1 MEKAIESIKAVKEG
15 KTTVSKIVENFLDK
29 IKKEDG
35 QIKAFL
41 EVFEESAKKQAAEI
55 DKKIAEG
62 REPGSLAGAVFAIKD
77 NMLYEGHE
85 ITCASKILKG
95 HISSYNSYAV
105 QKLLQQDGIIIGR
118 TNMDEFAMGSSCEN
132 SAFAKTANPIN
143 HNLVPGGSS
152 GGSAAAVKAGFCH
165 IAYGSDTGGS
175 IRQPASFCGIW
186 GMKPTYGRVS
196 RYGLVAFASS
206 LDQIGPMANSPE
218 DLLLGY
224 KAVKGFDEK
233 DSTSLRTQD
242 ENGSYKGLKGLKIAL
257 IKGLAGQEGLEKDL
271 AEIAAQLPQKL
282 SSIGAQVMEIDFK
295 SFKYALPAYYILAS
309 SEASSNLARFDGF
322 RYGLSSDAPDLMS
335 AYMKNRGAG
344 FGPEVKRRI
353 LLGTHSLSSGYYD
366 AYYLKAQNARDFMK
380 KELEEVFSMADII
393 ITPTAPTAAFALG
406 EKISD
411 PLSMYLS
418 DIFTIP
424 VNMAG
429 ICALS
434 FPYGQRKKD
443 GMPYGLQIISARMKD
458 EFIIKAAGDL
468 SCSL

>member
-1 MEKAIESIKAVKEG
+1 MDKAIESIRKVRECE
-15 KTTVSKIVENFLDK
+15 TTVSKIVEHFIDK
-29 IKKEDG
+29 IRKEDG
-35 QIKAFL
+35 KIRAFL
-41 EVFEESAKKQAAEI
+41 EVFEESARKKAEEI
-55 DKKIAEG
+55 DKKIAKGEK
-62 REPGSLAGAVFAIKD
+62 PGALAGAVFAIKD

-95 HISSYNSYAV
+95 HISTYNSHVV
-105 QKLLQQDGIIIGR
+105 QRLLQQDAVVIGR

-132 SAFAKTANPIN
+132 SAFMKTANPIN
-143 HNLVPGGSS
+143 QSLVPGGSS

-175 IRQPASFCGIW
+175 IRQPSSFCGIW

-206 LDQIGPMANSPE
+206 LDQIGPMANSAQ

-224 KAVKGFDEK
+224 RAVKGFDEK
-233 DSTSLRTQD
+233 DSTSIKD
-242 ENGSYKGLKGLKIAL
+242 PSENGYYEGLRGLKIAL
-257 IKGLAGQEGLEKDL
+257 IKDLANHEGLEKDL
-271 AEIAAQLPQKL
+271 AEIIAQLPGKL

-295 SFKYALPAYYILAS
+295 SFKYALPAYYILSS

-322 RYGLSSDAPDLMS
+322 RYGLSIDAADLMT
-335 AYMKNRGAG
+335 AYMKNRAAG

-366 AYYLKAQNARDFMK
+366 AYYLKAQKVRNFIR
-380 KELEEVFSMADII
+380 KEIEDVFSMADII

-406 EKISD
+406 EKTSD

-429 ICALS
+429 VCALS
-434 FPYGQRKKD
+434 FPWGQRKKD
-443 GMPYGLQIISARMKD
+443 AMPYGLQIISASMND
-458 EFIIKAAGDL
+458 EFIIKVAGDL
-468 SCSL
+468 SCAL

>member
-1 MEKAIESIKAVKEG
+1 MESAIKAIEAVKKKERSVLEI
-15 KTTVSKIVENFLDK
+15 TSSFLDK

-35 QIKAFL
+35 KVKAFL
-41 EVFEESAKKQAAEI
+41 EIFESSAIAKAKDI
-55 DKKIAEG
+55 DERISSGKSVGE
-62 REPGSLAGAVFAIKD
+62 LAGAVIAIKD
-77 NMLYEGHE
+77 NILYKGHE

-95 HISSYNSYAV
+95 HISAYNATVVS
-105 QKLLQQDGIIIGR
+105 KLLEKDAVIIGR

-132 SAFAKTANPIN
+132 SAWQKTHNPIN
-143 HNLVPGGSS
+143 NEFVPGGSS

-175 IRQPASFCGIW
+175 IRQPASFCGVW

-206 LDQIGPMANSPE
+206 LDQIGPIATNAQ

-224 KAVKGFDEK
+224 KAVKGFDAN
-233 DSTSLRTQD
+233 DSTSIDKED
-242 ENGSYKGLKGLKIAL
+242 EKKQFSSLKGMTVAIPS
-257 IKGLAGQEGLEKDL
+257 GLSKHDGLESDM
-271 AEIAAQLPQKL
+271 AEIFSSLPEKL
-282 SSIGAQVMEIDFK
+282 MDAGIKVIEVDFK

-322 RYGLSSDAPDLMS
+322 RYGMS
-335 AYMKNRGAG
+335 LNTGNLNESYMKNRGEG

-366 AYYLKAQNARDFMK
+366 AYYLKAQRVRNFIAREFD
-380 KELEEVFSMADII
+380 EVFSKAEII
-393 ITPTAPTAAFALG
+393 LAPTSPTAAFKFG
-406 EKISD
+406 ERMKD

-429 ICALS
+429 ICSLS
-434 FPYGQRKKD
+434 FPYGKRKSD
-443 GMPYGLQIISARMKD
+443 NMPYGLQIMAPHLSD
-458 EFIIKAAGDL
+458 EFMIKVAGEL
-468 SCSL
+468 SCAL

>member
-1 MEKAIESIKAVKEG
+1 METAIKSIESVKSGKKSVSQITNSFLKKIKEED
-15 KTTVSKIVENFLDK
+15 SKIK
-29 IKKEDG
+29 S
-35 QIKAFL
+35 FL
-41 EVFEESAKKQAAEI
+41 EVFEESALKKAEEI
-55 DKKIAEG
+55 DAKISSG
-62 REPGSLAGAVFAIKD
+62 KTPGELAGAVFAIKD
-77 NMLYEGHE
+77 NMLYEGKE

-95 HISSYNSYAV
+95 HISSYNSTAV
-105 QKLLQQDGIIIGR
+105 SKLLEKDAVIIGR

-132 SAFAKTANPIN
+132 SAYLKTANPIDTQF
-143 HNLVPGGSS
+143 VPGGSS

-206 LDQIGPMANSPE
+206 LDQIGPMANSWE

-224 KAVKGFDEK
+224 KAVKGYDEK
-233 DSTSLRTQD
+233 DSTSIKDIT
-242 ENGSYKGLKGLKIAL
+242 EKGEFNSVKGLKIAV
-257 IKGLAGQEGLEKDL
+257 IKNLEKLEGLESDL
-271 AEIAAQLPQKL
+271 AETSSNLL
-282 SSIGAQVMEIDFK
+282 SKISSMGAKIIEVDFK

-322 RYGLSSDAPDLMS
+322 RYGLSLEAPNLTK
-335 AYMKNRGAG
+335 AYMKNRGEG
-344 FGPEVKRRI
+344 FGSEVKRRI

-366 AYYLKAQNARDFMK
+366 AYYLKAQKVRNFIR
-380 KELEEVFSMADII
+380 KELEEVFSQADLIL
-393 ITPTAPTAAFALG
+393 TPSSPSAAFKFG
-406 EKISD
+406 EKIND

-424 VNMAG
+424 VNLAG

-434 FPYGQRKKD
+434 FPFGTRKKD
-443 GMPYGLQIISARMKD
+443 NMPYGFQLMASHMKD
-458 EFIIKAAGDL
+458 EFLIKTAGEI
-468 SCSL
+468 SCAL